1 MHAIRPI
8 FYAIDKSPFVK
19 SVDIKFEFF
28 SGFALSQKIKSI
40 DSLLNSAKRE
50 LKSEKI
56 LEISKASP
64 SPLGRALSAFN
75 LKLRLKD
82 EDQNLIEASVERFFQ
97 GSKFFERGGP
107 FEEIIFSAKVHPK
120 KYPPLKNSG
129 NFCGFELFG
138 ERFST
143 EPKTYFY
150 DFLYLSA
157 LKENPNLADEVL
169 KYDYFSDIEFNPKKS
184 FSAQSRA
191 AALFVGLSRNGI
203 FKEIFA
209 DKDAFFDFYC
219 KNFKRESLF

>member
-1 MHAIRPI
+1 MQAIRPI

-40 DSLLNSAKRE
+40 DSLLSNARAE

-64 SPLGRALSAFN
+64 NPLGKALSAFN

-97 GSKFFERGGP
+97 GSKFFEWGGP

-157 LKENPNLADEVL
+157 LKQNPNLADEVL

-184 FSAQSRA
+184 W
-191 AALFVGLSRNGI
+191 LS
-203 FKEIFA
+203 
-209 DKDAFFDFYC
+209 
-219 KNFKRESLF
+219 LT

>member
-75 LKLRLKD
+75 LKLR
-82 EDQNLIEASVERFFQ
+82 
-97 GSKFFERGGP
+97 
-107 FEEIIFSAKVHPK
+107 
-120 KYPPLKNSG
+120 
-129 NFCGFELFG
+129 
-138 ERFST
+138 
-143 EPKTYFY
+143 
-150 DFLYLSA
+150 
-157 LKENPNLADEVL
+157 
-169 KYDYFSDIEFNPKKS
+169 
-184 FSAQSRA
+184 
-191 AALFVGLSRNGI
+191 
-203 FKEIFA
+203 
-209 DKDAFFDFYC
+209 
-219 KNFKRESLF
+219 